1 MPKQLYGQNEMHLV
15 DTIEVQNMM
24 RFAETSLKSDDYCV
38 RRDGA
43 MVKWTIEKLGLW
55 EPEKESIMEKERR
68 VISAGAVVEAKK
80 VIESLIKTGTE
91 SGKYMASGG
100 NVILTILGL
109 DDWEEEELC

>member
-1 MPKQLYGQNEMHLV
+1 
-15 DTIEVQNMM
+15 MM
-24 RFAETSLKSDDYCV
+24 RFAEASLKSDDYSV

-43 MVKWTIEKLGLW
+43 MVKWTMEKLGLW
-55 EPEKESIMEKERR
+55 ESEKESIMEKETR

-80 VIESLIKTGTE
+80 VIKSLIQTGTE

-109 DDWEEEELC
+109 DDWEEEEIC